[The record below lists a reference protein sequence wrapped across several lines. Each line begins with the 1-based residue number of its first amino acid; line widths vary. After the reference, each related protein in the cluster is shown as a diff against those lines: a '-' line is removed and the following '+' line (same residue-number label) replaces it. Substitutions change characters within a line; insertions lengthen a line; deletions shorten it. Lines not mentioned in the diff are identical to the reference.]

1 MPAADGDNHDMHR
14 VFFFFF
20 FFFRGVQ
27 GVFSLEEF
35 SVRKG
40 TDEVVEPSA
49 CYLQTD
55 NLGEIE
61 ILNDMLL
68 NLGWETK
75 E

>member
-1 MPAADGDNHDMHR
+1 M
-14 VFFFFF
+14 
-20 FFFRGVQ
+20 
-27 GVFSLEEF
+27 
-35 SVRKG
+35 RKG